1 MGLRPQPKST
11 HDTECGK
18 TLAHRS
24 ICEYISPPT
33 LMYIYIAQTHVCTY
47 TTIHLHTYIHN
58 DIFTHIHRHIYTF
71 THMHIY
77 TYTHVPHLH
86 LHTYTLIYTHICS
99 CCLVC
104 DSWSQTHYTAK
115 EDDLELLITP
125 TSQML
130 RLQVYLYP
138 A

>member
-24 ICEYISPPT
+24 ICECISPP
-33 LMYIYIAQTHVCTY
+33 LSCIYILHKHMYAHIPQY
-47 TTIHLHTYIHN
+47 ILHTYIHN